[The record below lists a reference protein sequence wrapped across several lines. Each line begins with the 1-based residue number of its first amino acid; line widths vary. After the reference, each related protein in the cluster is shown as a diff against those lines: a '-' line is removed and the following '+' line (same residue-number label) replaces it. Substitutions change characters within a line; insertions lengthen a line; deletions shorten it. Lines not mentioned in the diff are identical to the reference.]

1 MAFKR
6 FASRGLLWLAVCVCA
21 SWAPICAQLRNQG
34 PPAGRSTVP
43 SPASAAAEEST
54 PTFHSSSRLV
64 IVNVVVSDRDGNPIA
79 GLGRNDFTIFE
90 DGKAQQVQAFEPHV
104 PVRQLAAISDFH
116 LPPSEFTNF
125 PKQASNSAVNV
136 VLFDILN
143 TPTEDQLFARQE
155 MIDFLKTL
163 PHGQRV
169 ALFTL
174 GNDLR
179 MVAGFTTSTDDLIA
193 AAKKIKPG
201 VSPFLDTEKDM
212 ATDDHM
218 FNQLYSGMS
227 PSSSVGTVTSGGGGA
242 GGAPI
247 AGGASSL
254 GPLASSGLL
263 VGAQDPASAGGA
275 QSMAQM
281 MEDFTNETRLIRTDT
296 RVEQT
301 FESLGA
307 LARAL
312 SGYTGRKN
320 LLWLSEAFPAGVLPQ
335 KANWQPDARNYLL
348 TFQKYSGLL
357 EASQIS
363 VYPIDVRGLQNTT
376 LQPAGGG
383 PELDPSG
390 RQHGEMAGS
399 QLMMRDVAEQ
409 TGGEA
414 FYNGNDLKGAMQRSI
429 QHGATYYTLAYSPQN
444 KNWNGDFRHI
454 QVKVMRADTRL
465 DYRRGYYAVRDDPG
479 PADTARR
486 MLIAEMQPGI
496 PESTMLLLRVK
507 VVPDNTGKV
516 SIDYGVYAGDIVF
529 TGAPL
534 KHAKLEFVAVAW
546 DKNEKAAGDVSATM
560 EMDLKPE
567 TFEKVM
573 NNGVP
578 GHQEL
583 TLKPGTYKLRLGVM
597 DYTSSKIGTLEIPV
611 TINAPQTASR

>member
-1 MAFKR
+1 MSAKKV
-6 FASRGLLWLAVCVCA
+6 AGYALLAVL
-21 SWAPICAQLRNQG
+21 ICGFAAAQLLNQG
-34 PPAGRSTVP
+34 RQPDKSRFP
-43 SPASAAAEEST
+43 SSDASEEST

-64 IVNVVVSDRDGNPIA
+64 IVNVVVTDRDGNPIA
-79 GLGRNDFTIFE
+79 GLGKDDFTVLE
-90 DGKAQQVQAFEPHV
+90 DGKPQQIQSFEPHV
-104 PVRQLAAISDFH
+104 PVKQTTAIPDIR
-116 LPPSEFTNF
+116 LPPGEFTNF

-143 TPTEDQLFARQE
+143 TPTEDQMFARQE

-163 PHGQRV
+163 PRGQRV

-174 GNDLR
+174 GYDLR
-179 MVAGFTTSTDDLIA
+179 MVAGFTTSTDELIA

-201 VSPFLDTEKDM
+201 VSPLLDTEKDM
-212 ATDDHM
+212 ASDDHM
-218 FNQLYSGMS
+218 FNQLYSGLS
-227 PSSSVGTVTSGGGGA
+227 PSSTASTPTTGGGGA
-242 GGAPI
+242 GGVPI
-247 AGGASSL
+247 AGGTNSL
-254 GPLASSGLL
+254 GPLASGGLI
-263 VGAQDPASAGGA
+263 VGSQDPANAGAALG
-275 QSMAQM
+275 MAQM
-281 MEDFTNETRLIRTDT
+281 MEDFTNETRLVRTDT
-296 RVEQT
+296 RVQQT

-335 KANWQPDARNYLL
+335 HENFQPDARNYLL

-376 LQPAGGG
+376 LQPAGGS
-383 PELDPSG
+383 PELDPSS

-399 QLMMRDVAEQ
+399 QLMMRDVAAQ
-409 TGGEA
+409 TGGKA

-454 QVKVMRADTRL
+454 RVNLSHPDTHL
-465 DYRRGYYAVRDDPG
+465 DYRQGYYAVRDDPG

-507 VVPDNTGKV
+507 VVPDNGTGKV
-516 SIDYGVYAGDIVF
+516 KIDYGVYAADISF
-529 TGAPL
+529 TGDPL

-546 DKNEKAAGDVSATM
+546 DKNEKAAGDVSATV

-567 TFEKVM
+567 TFQRVM
-573 NNGVP
+573 NSGVP
-578 GHQEL
+578 AHQEL
-583 TLKPGTYKLRLGVM
+583 TLKPGAYKLRLGVM
-597 DYTSSKIGTLEIPV
+597 DYATSKIGTVEVPV
-611 TINAPQTASR
+611 TVGAPQT